1 MFSVKTDI
9 WNVIELTGKTLSSS
23 PNEASEMLESVRH
36 LPKLRSPTARAR
48 AWLRL
53 AMMKKKLPE
62 CLQSLLDHRES
73 LLVELYEP
81 WALLMTEEANL
92 LAGLLVGLNSFDY
105 TVYLKGDDSVLTAFE
120 HEPVIDLQYYL
131 QDPYGAADVQV
142 FSGKQQQQQ
151 QMTNGEQLN
160 NSDSS
165 NGSKDEVDREEMATA
180 AAAAAAPN
188 VEVLLE
194 QNSYVEEINK
204 HLK

>member
-142 FSGKQQQQQ
+142 FSEKQ

-160 NSDSS
+160 NSENGNG
-165 NGSKDEVDREEMATA
+165 NGSKDEVDREEMAT
-180 AAAAAAPN
+180 AAAAAPN